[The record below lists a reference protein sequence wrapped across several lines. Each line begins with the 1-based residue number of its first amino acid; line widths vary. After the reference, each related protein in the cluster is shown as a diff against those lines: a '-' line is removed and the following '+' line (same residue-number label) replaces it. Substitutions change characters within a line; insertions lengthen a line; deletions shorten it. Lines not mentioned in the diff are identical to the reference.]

1 MRTLK
6 RQILGMMT
14 IFAVL
19 LLLAGCGGGG
29 EDEDRDTKPPA
40 NMDPTAEAGDD
51 QAVNAGDT
59 VMLDG
64 SGSSDSDGRIV
75 SYQWAQI
82 EIGDGPTVSIVDTDE
97 AEASASFVAPVVN
110 ATVTLMFQLTVTD
123 DDDATD
129 NDEVRVTVEPV
140 TMPPVTE
147 MVSLSGTVTDH
158 VTGGA
163 IVGAEVTVY
172 QGSMPLGMGTT
183 DATGAYE
190 IEIEASPGRTTVKV
204 EADNFAPQ
212 SVVVDL
218 PEDTDAV
225 SADLDNVLAVGTS
238 GNFDPAQSIDVM
250 GDQGLML
257 VRVPANSL
265 VTKVGGAAPAG
276 MVKAEVTVLDPSD
289 PIVMP
294 GDFMAF
300 NATTGELDPIES
312 FGAMDVRFEDDNGE
326 PLTLG
331 PGQMAEI
338 SIPLASN
345 KIPANAPATLPMF
358 YWSDEMGHWI
368 EEGSATFD
376 MAKVAY
382 VGNVSHFTIWNVD
395 EWVDTIEVSG
405 CVEDSDGNPVIGA
418 WVYTQGAVDFNGW
431 SAGTTD
437 PPDGRFEIPVGQNMD
452 IVLSVLK
459 DAPWVRPRAAL
470 ASSDVFRAGSLDMTL
485 PSCLVVPAPGAF
497 VLDVSALDN
506 PSYQLQ

>member
-6 RQILGMMT
+6 RQVFGIAVIL
-14 IFAVL
+14 AAL

-29 EDEDRDTKPPA
+29 DGEDAPA
-40 NMDPTAEAGDD
+40 NRSPRA
-51 QAVNAGDT
+51 NAGQDQT
-59 VMLDG
+59 VDAGSTVTLDG
-64 SGSSDSDGRIV
+64 SGSSDSDGSV
-75 SYQWAQI
+75 ASYQWAQTT
-82 EIGDGPTVSIVDTDE
+82 GPTVTLLNDD
-97 AEASASFVAPVVN
+97 AASASFVAPMVD
-110 ATVTLMFQLTVTD
+110 ASVTLTFELTVTD
-123 DDDATD
+123 NDGATSD
-129 NDEVRVTVEPV
+129 PDTVSVEVQPV

-158 VTGGA
+158 VTGNAIGGA
-163 IVGAEVTVY
+163 TVTVY
-172 QGSMPLGMGTT
+172 QESMSLGTGTT
-183 DATGAYE
+183 DAMGAYE
-190 IEIEASPGRTTVKV
+190 IDIEASPGRTTVKV

-218 PEDTDAV
+218 PEDTNAV
-225 SADLDNVLAVGTS
+225 SADLDNVLAVGTP
-238 GNFDPAQSIDVM
+238 GNFDPTQSIDVM
-250 GDQGLML
+250 DDQGFLL

-265 VTKVGGAAPAG
+265 VTKAGGAAPTG

-289 PIVMP
+289 PDVMP

-300 NATTGELDPIES
+300 DATADELNPIES
-312 FGAMDVRFEDDNGE
+312 FGAMDVRFEDANGE

-331 PGQMAEI
+331 SGQTAEI

-345 KIPANAPATLPMF
+345 KMPANAPATLPMF

-376 MAKVAY
+376 MAKMAY
-382 VGNVSHFTIWNVD
+382 VGNVGHFTVWNVD
-395 EWVDTIEVSG
+395 IWVDTIEVSG
-405 CVEDSDGNPVIGA
+405 CVEDSGGNPVIGA

-437 PPDGRFEIPVGQNMD
+437 QPDGRFEIPVGQNMD

-470 ASSDVFRAGSLDMTL
+470 ASSAVFRAGTSDMTL

-497 VLDVSALDN
+497 VLDMSALDD